1 MACECGDVVP
11 KKAERRSTL
20 RLALGLNAS
29 MFAIGIVAG
38 YVADSTG
45 MMADALD
52 MGTDAV
58 AYALA
63 LMAITRGQAFKQDT
77 ARWTGAVLILLG
89 SGIVVEVTRRAFSV
103 GVALKVRRRMRTAS
117 CTYRPRS
124 FVSKERKRLSDE
136 CARRSAVSTR
146 EPLRRLLASVSGV
159 QPHRASDVRLAYK
172 LAADHDVDD
181 CWGGVILVVP
191 RWVSARHSQIILKRC
206 LLDVEQNSGR
216 RNLQVSDTRCWW
228 NEKRANSIGDRGN
241 DSQGD
246 QRATPLVA
254 ARVCGA
260 RRRRQPQRSRSYEL
274 PDRSGLR
281 LSDSGNVVLR

>member
-146 EPLRRLLASVSGV
+146 EPLRQLLASVSGV
-159 QPHRASDVRLAYK
+159 QPHRASDVHFAYK

-181 CWGGVILVVP
+181 CWGGVV
-191 RWVSARHSQIILKRC
+191 
-206 LLDVEQNSGR
+206 
-216 RNLQVSDTRCWW
+216 
-228 NEKRANSIGDRGN
+228 
-241 DSQGD
+241 
-246 QRATPLVA
+246 
-254 ARVCGA
+254 
-260 RRRRQPQRSRSYEL
+260 
-274 PDRSGLR
+274 
-281 LSDSGNVVLR
+281 

>member
-1 MACECGDVVP
+1 
-11 KKAERRSTL
+11 
-20 RLALGLNAS
+20 
-29 MFAIGIVAG
+29 
-38 YVADSTG
+38 
-45 MMADALD
+45 
-52 MGTDAV
+52 
-58 AYALA
+58 
-63 LMAITRGQAFKQDT
+63 
-77 ARWTGAVLILLG
+77 
-89 SGIVVEVTRRAFSV
+89 
-103 GVALKVRRRMRTAS
+103 MRTAS

-146 EPLRRLLASVSGV
+146 EPLRQLLASVSGV

-181 CWGGVILVVP
+181 CWGGVVLVVP
-191 RWVSARHSQIILKRC
+191 RWVSARHSPIILKRC

-216 RNLQVSDTRCWW
+216 RNLQVSDTRCWR